1 MKKGL
6 SLVVDTD
13 IIRSMSREGIDDPER
28 HPGPMCRDFING
40 LVDKC
45 HKMVIS
51 EKLWEE
57 YKRNIPKD
65 AKKRLER
72 VIKLKNKKEM
82 LDDIAKP
89 DWEKGLMRA
98 GFDAKDI
105 PWVILASQTTDKI
118 FITREKHPP
127 NAIEAAKQT
136 AGVEVIS
143 LEEAYR
149 RFVLEWDS

>member
-1 MKKGL
+1 
-6 SLVVDTD
+6 VDTD
-13 IIRSMSREGIDDPER
+13 IIRSMSREGIDDPEN

-72 VIKLKNKKEM
+72 VIKKKEM